1 MQEISIALRG
11 FGMFSGAIL
20 RYVGLDDLKKQ
31 CAKLFQFSERF
42 FASDFEQLDET
53 AYHLP
58 SFIIAFSNAM
68 LFMDNVE
75 ENHID
80 YLEKLVS
87 AVFVF
92 YPQLH
97 SHKRDQFAPALSRL
111 FTCLFSKGSALKE
124 LLSRIST

>member
-80 YLEKLVS
+80 YLEKLV
-87 AVFVF
+87 FR
-92 YPQLH
+92 YEQTQ
-97 SHKRDQFAPALSRL
+97 SHLRQSSGASNNFFFLSFFL
-111 FTCLFSKGSALKE
+111 
-124 LLSRIST
+124 I